1 MYVDSHCHLDRVDL
15 RPYDGDFGRLMA
27 LTAEAGVSHMLCVAI
42 DLGRY
47 PAMRSLVDPY
57 PSVAV
62 SVGVHPNEGCDGA
75 PVTEPSVEVLVALA
89 EDARVVAIGETG
101 LDYHYAQGDP
111 EWQRARFRT
120 HIRAARHGG
129 KPLIIHS
136 REAREDTIGI
146 LRDEGADAVGGV
158 LHCFTETWE
167 MASQGLD
174 LGFYVSFS
182 GIVTFKNAGALRDM
196 PQRPKGHPRGA
207 SAKPRPM
214 RVPVPGSCS
223 GRVAGGDP
231 EEPKVIGAGGRRQ
244 LGDGH
249 PPQLG
254 DTARHMGDKAGLVGL
269 APVGDGREIG
279 RVGLDQEAV

>member
-27 LTAEAGVSHMLCVAI
+27 LTAEAGVSHMLCVSI

-167 MASQGLD
+167 MAEQGLD

-182 GIVTFKNAGALRDM
+182 GIVTFKNAAALREVAR
-196 PQRPKGHPRGA
+196 Q
-207 SAKPRPM
+207 
-214 RVPVPGSCS
+214 VPLDRLLIETDSPY
-223 GRVAGGDP
+223 
-231 EEPKVIGAGGRRQ
+231 
-244 LGDGH
+244 
-249 PPQLG
+249 
-254 DTARHMGDKAGLVGL
+254 L
-269 APVGDGREIG
+269 APVPYRGKTNEPRLVSHVASCIAELREMPVAELAAATSANYFRLFG
-279 RVGLDQEAV
+279 VSAGNPS